1 MMMFPLCKNFYELR
15 VFGVCALTLGG
26 QVIDRGL
33 HTTLLVRNGAAGK
46 THLDAEYLGRNT
58 LKVLDSPRVFYK
70 KLQSV

>member
-46 THLDAEYLGRNT
+46 THLDATQRTQER
-58 LKVLDSPRVFYK
+58 
-70 KLQSV
+70 

>member
-1 MMMFPLCKNFYELR
+1 MMMSPLCKNFYELR

-46 THLDAEYLGRNT
+46 THLDATQRTQER
-58 LKVLDSPRVFYK
+58 
-70 KLQSV
+70 